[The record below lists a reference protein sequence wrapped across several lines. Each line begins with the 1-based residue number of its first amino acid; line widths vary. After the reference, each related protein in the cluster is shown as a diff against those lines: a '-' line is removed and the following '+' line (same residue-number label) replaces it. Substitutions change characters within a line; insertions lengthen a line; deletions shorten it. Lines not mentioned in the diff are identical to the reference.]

1 MTTHNS
7 QKASV
12 IKWFRYV
19 IWAVIVL
26 YCGMSVY
33 SAYGGY
39 IRPSLSI
46 AGKTAP
52 LAVMAFPAVSF
63 SLVVMTVLLACFRS
77 KMAYAGFVTICI
89 CAPAIW
95 NICPINIGKN
105 QVSALQE
112 YKTYKFITFNVM
124 NMWDYDKTKHNNPD
138 NRLLS
143 FLIHS
148 DADILSLQEI
158 INFPDESQNSN
169 VRAQLDSLFKIYPH
183 RAQATNGALMVLS
196 KYPVRRINLPQPL
209 VNRFLPY
216 AAFTVELPQGPITL
230 FDCHLESIGL
240 TDSDK
245 ASYQD
250 ITRGKANKSDI
261 KGIKNSAIHKLNEAY
276 RTRAIQI
283 NQLREAADSIGG
295 NIIIAGDFNDV
306 PLSYTIRSL
315 KDAGF
320 KEAYPSLAIGPGFT
334 YQADRLYFRIDHIL
348 YRGSLRPTSLEIP
361 KVSLSDHYPMT
372 MTFLE

>member
-1 MTTHNS
+1 MT
-7 QKASV
+7 
-12 IKWFRYV
+12 
-19 IWAVIVL
+19 
-26 YCGMSVY
+26 
-33 SAYGGY
+33 
-39 IRPSLSI
+39 
-46 AGKTAP
+46 
-52 LAVMAFPAVSF
+52 
-63 SLVVMTVLLACFRS
+63 S
-77 KMAYAGFVTICI
+77 K
-89 CAPAIW
+89 
-95 NICPINIGKN
+95 
-105 QVSALQE
+105 
-112 YKTYKFITFNVM
+112 
-124 NMWDYDKTKHNNPD
+124 
-138 NRLLS
+138 
-143 FLIHS
+143 
-148 DADILSLQEI
+148 
-158 INFPDESQNSN
+158 
-169 VRAQLDSLFKIYPH
+169 VRAQLDSLFKISPH
-183 RAQATNGALMVLS
+183 ILQATNGSLMVLS

-209 VNRFLPY
+209 GNRFLPY
-216 AAFTVELPQGPITL
+216 AAFTVELPQGTITL
-230 FDCHLESIGL
+230 FDCHLESIGP

-315 KDAGF
+315 KDAVF

-361 KVSLSDHYPMT
+361 KVSLSDHYPMI